1 MMAADDHFI
10 LLEFLLK
17 AVPQSGPP
25 FALDSSSHNLDDG
38 DIVMF
43 SCLSLFP
50 PTFCRGAREAC
61 HAAELFGQLLGKPL
75 ERLRG
80 KSPPLIVIERQQ
92 DLYKV
97 HDGSSVFLT
106 IGNPGSLPLQKMRK
120 LLLHGLRMKI
130 KKYVRL

>member
-1 MMAADDHFI
+1 MAADDHFI

-17 AVPQSGPP
+17 ALPQSGPP
-25 FALDSSSHNLDDG
+25 FALDGSSHNLDDG

-43 SCLSLFP
+43 SRLSLFP
-50 PTFCRGAREAC
+50 PTFCRCAGKAC
-61 HAAELFGQLLGKPL
+61 HAAEFFGQLLGKPL

-92 DLYKV
+92 YLYKV

-106 IGNPGSLPLQKMRK
+106 IGILEFTAPKNAQAFAAWSPK
-120 LLLHGLRMKI
+120 KI